1 MMLINLKSVLNY
13 LKKNISHSIIN
24 ILGLATGLLFFFH
37 LLIYINHENEY
48 DSFIKDYRQIYR
60 INYDITQNGESVLHS
75 AKTPR
80 RLFRV
85 IKQEVPEVEYSAMA
99 YVERVLVN
107 YNGHLFSDQG
117 DLWVEGDFA
126 EIFDLEMVKGVATL
140 NDAWKCI
147 ISESKA
153 HEIFGSEDPIGK
165 VLRVNEGM
173 LHEITG
179 VYKDLPSNSHVKFD
193 YFMPIRTWVEMGVI
207 PPQPR
212 EDFTGASWWTYIKL
226 KDGADRS
233 TVEKSLD
240 RISEKYLTHL
250 ERQNRVGKFTLQPLK
265 KLHFS
270 TDRDGELGVSI
281 REKTIDAL
289 YLIALLILIV
299 IWLNYINLST
309 ALARKRV
316 DVLSV
321 YRKIGAGRF
330 DMIKLSLIE
339 GFIIN
344 ISALALAVILYFLT
358 SGLFSKM
365 INIPVSDGYIRFGSV
380 IAFAS
385 FFFCAGTIIS
395 AILSAIPALRV
406 NPALTHQNK
415 ISKSKGAIWLVG
427 IQFFFS
433 CFLIA
438 CSLVVSHQIDFM
450 QNAEL
455 GVNLND
461 VVVLQG
467 AASTHSDSLR
477 RQHFNMFREEVLR
490 SPYFSAGTAS
500 MNVPGQPVRF
510 RNSNLSTAEM
520 KSSLKKEVMV
530 GNIDDGYIETYGLN
544 LLAGR
549 NFSQPFE
556 NDTSNVIVS
565 RSVCDLLGFD
575 SPDAAIGNRIRMGNN
590 LYTVKGVVNDFHHE
604 GLKKPEAPIIFT
616 HVHPFEFGYYSFRM
630 KGDEKKA
637 LEALSSIW
645 PKHYPDDPMNY
656 FMSTDFFNNQYDE
669 ENRLSNILTAFTLF
683 SIIIT
688 AVGLF
693 GLISFFTQQR
703 TREIGLRKVNGAT
716 VGNIMMILFSVF
728 LRFEAL
734 AFVISCPF
742 AWIIMQKWLQGFV
755 SRTPVQWW
763 IFVVTG
769 FIAFGISIFSV
780 ASQSYLA
787 SIKNPA
793 ESLMCE

>member
-1 MMLINLKSVLNY
+1 M
-13 LKKNISHSIIN
+13 
-24 ILGLATGLLFFFH
+24 
-37 LLIYINHENEY
+37 IYISYENEY
-48 DSFIKDYRQIYR
+48 DTFVKDYSRVYR

-85 IKQEVPEVEYSAMA
+85 VKNEVPEVEYTAMA
-99 YVERVLVN
+99 YIENVLVN
-107 YNGHLFSDQG
+107 YNGHLFSDQP

-126 EIFDLEMVKGVATL
+126 EIFGLEMVKGVATL

-153 HEIFGSEDPIGK
+153 REIFGNEDPIGK

-173 LHEITG
+173 LHTITG

-207 PPQPR
+207 APQSR
-212 EDFTGASWWTYIKL
+212 EDFSGASWWTYIKL

-233 TVEKSLD
+233 AVEKSLD
-240 RISEKYLTHL
+240 GISEKYLTHL
-250 ERQNRVGKFTLQPLK
+250 ERQNRQGKFTLQPLK

-270 TDRDGELGVSI
+270 TERDGELGVSI
-281 REKTIDAL
+281 REKTVNAL
-289 YLIALLILIV
+289 YLIAALILIV

-309 ALARKRV
+309 ALARKRI

-321 YRKIGAGRF
+321 YRKVGAGRF
-330 DMIKLSLIE
+330 DMIRLSLIE

-344 ISALALAVILYFLT
+344 ISALVLAVVLYFLT
-358 SGLFSKM
+358 STLFSKM
-365 INIPVSDGYIRFGSV
+365 INIPVSEGYIRFGSV
-380 IAFAS
+380 LG
-385 FFFCAGTIIS
+385 FCAVVFISGTIIS

-415 ISKSKGAIWLVG
+415 ISKSRGAIWLVG

-438 CSLVVSHQIDFM
+438 CSFVVSNQIHFM

-455 GVNLND
+455 GVNLNN

-467 AASTHSDSLR
+467 AASTHSDPLR

-490 SPYFSAGTAS
+490 SPYFSAGSAS

-510 RNSNLSTAEM
+510 RNSNLSTEDM
-520 KSSLKKEVMV
+520 KSSLKREVMV
-530 GNIDDGYIETYGLN
+530 GHIDDGYIETYGLE

-556 NDTSNVIVS
+556 NDTSNVIIS
-565 RSVCDLLGFD
+565 RSVCDLLSLG
-575 SPDAAIGNRIRMGNN
+575 SPEAAIGNRLRMGNR
-590 LYTVKGVVNDFHHE
+590 LYTIKGVVNDFHHE
-604 GLKKPEAPIIFT
+604 GLKKPEAPIIFI
-616 HVHPFEFGYYSFRM
+616 HAHPFEFGYYSFRI

-637 LEALSSIW
+637 LEDLSSIW
-645 PKHYPDDPMNY
+645 PKHYPNDPMTY
-656 FMSTDFFNNQYDE
+656 FLSTDFFNKQYNE
-669 ENRLSNILTAFTLF
+669 ENRLSSILTAFTIF
-683 SIIIT
+683 SIVIT

-703 TREIGLRKVNGAT
+703 TKEIGLRKVNGAT
-716 VGNIMMILFSVF
+716 TGNIMILLFSVF
-728 LRFEAL
+728 LRFEAI
-734 AFVISCPF
+734 AFIISCPL

-755 SRTPVQWW
+755 SKTPIELW
-763 IFVVTG
+763 IFAVTG
-769 FIAFGISIFSV
+769 FIAFGISVLSV

-793 ESLMCE
+793 ESLMYE